1 MKGAG
6 HTSLYITILKNNT
19 QPHPRGTQ
27 KVYLKII
34 KAFCCECRNVSRH
47 PKITFLFCARGK
59 NKWQNKLVFTQ
70 KITNKQLCCL
80 QNLLLLAWVHKICQD
95 IQCEF
100 FVNNCSSHADKAIS
114 LYCITEKNSLNSF
127 QLYSI

>member
-47 PKITFLFCARGK
+47 PKITFFSVQGE
-59 NKWQNKLVFTQ
+59 
-70 KITNKQLCCL
+70 KIN
-80 QNLLLLAWVHKICQD
+80 
-95 IQCEF
+95 
-100 FVNNCSSHADKAIS
+100 DKIS
-114 LYCITEKNSLNSF
+114 LFLHKKLLISNYVAYKIYCF
-127 QLYSI
+127 